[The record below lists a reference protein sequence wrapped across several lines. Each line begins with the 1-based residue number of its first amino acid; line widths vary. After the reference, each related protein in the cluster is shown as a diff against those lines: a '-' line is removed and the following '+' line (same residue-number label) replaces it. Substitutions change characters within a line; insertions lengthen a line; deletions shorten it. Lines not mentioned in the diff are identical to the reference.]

1 MREDRL
7 RVWEV
12 LKGIGS
18 RCDIKK
24 WCLLG
29 DFNCVKSPNER
40 EGVGVIG
47 FGRREREEYNAF
59 IESLELMDT
68 PLEGRKFS

>member
-29 DFNCVKSPNER
+29 DFNCVKSHNER

-47 FGRREREEYNAF
+47 FGRRERERSTML
-59 IESLELMDT
+59 SLS
-68 PLEGRKFS
+68 PWS